1 MCKKLICNLYDRNEY
16 FFHIRTLKKA
26 VNHRLFVV
34 KVHMNDFQK
43 AFPKLM
49 FKYLEKN
56 IKNLEWHGNMMKIV
70 TSERKTNYLLS

>member
-1 MCKKLICNLYDRNEY
+1 MYDRNKY

-26 VNHRLFVV
+26 VNHRLFVA

-56 IKNLEWHGNMMKIV
+56 VKNLE
-70 TSERKTNYLLS
+70 